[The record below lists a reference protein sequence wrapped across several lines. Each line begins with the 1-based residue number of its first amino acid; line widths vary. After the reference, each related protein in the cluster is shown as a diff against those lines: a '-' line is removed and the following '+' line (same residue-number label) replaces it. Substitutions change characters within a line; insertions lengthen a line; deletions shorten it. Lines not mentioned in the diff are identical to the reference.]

1 MGVAWLAYVD
11 SEGNIKNIT
20 GVSGVI
26 PEDGT
31 IVNDLTIRL
40 IRDTE
45 IESLNF
51 SDPAQFLDENFWR
64 DNYWASRGPKP
75 TQWYMWDGDSEW
87 VVNTTTLLQ
96 EVRYLRYVKLSSSD
110 WTQAVD
116 APLSDEKKAE
126 WRTYRQSL
134 RDIMAN
140 LPADLDDPEN
150 VVWPT
155 EPS

>member
-1 MGVAWLAYVD
+1 V
-11 SEGNIKNIT
+11 
-20 GVSGVI
+20 
-26 PEDGT
+26 
-31 IVNDLTIRL
+31 
-40 IRDTE
+40 
-45 IESLNF
+45 
-51 SDPAQFLDENFWR
+51 
-64 DNYWASRGPKP
+64 
-75 TQWYMWDGDSEW
+75 WDGDSEW

-96 EVRYLRYVKLSSSD
+96 EVRYLRHIKLSSSD
-110 WTQAVD
+110 WTQAND
-116 APLSDEKKAE
+116 SPLSDEKKAE